1 MRAFTFC
8 YRRGVAIADNAQ
20 SCAKADDPAIEAR
33 RTTGLIWSPSLKDL
47 IFDMDRSLQGTIFL
61 AAAFSCVLF

>member
-20 SCAKADDPAIEAR
+20 SCAKAERSCDRGAQND
-33 RTTGLIWSPSLKDL
+33 RTDL
-47 IFDMDRSLQGTIFL
+47 VAVAEGPNL
-61 AAAFSCVLF
+61 